1 MTITHTNPLLQS
13 ILAVTGTET
22 IEHSPIC
29 AFTNLSEDSHIEV
42 HSSGSTYHLVG
53 MHIIDGHVIFYG
65 VGDSESEWVSQY
77 FSTTLVGTIFLDE
90 YINPQ
95 HRNVFTND
103 AQIQVRQLTEAWVV
117 SSRHLTN

>member
-1 MTITHTNPLLQS
+1 MTIIHTNPLLQS

-22 IEHSPIC
+22 IEHSPTC
-29 AFTNLSEDSHIEV
+29 AFTNLSKDNHIEA
-42 HSSGSTYHLVG
+42 HSGGSTYRLVG

-65 VGDSESEWVSQY
+65 EGEWKSQY

-90 YINPQ
+90 YINSQ
-95 HRNVFTND
+95 HHNVFTND
-103 AQIQVRQLTEAWVV
+103 TQIQVRQLTEAWVV